1 MYCSLKGRGLAAGIP
16 HFNLDRLTSNTM
28 ASHRLIQ
35 HVGRRYGLH
44 VSEALYDRLNVYYF
58 VEGHP
63 LNDRPLLA
71 KVAAENIAETLNKTG
86 NNDVPLAEHEILT
99 FLNGKEGRRE
109 IENAIKALKELGVHG
124 IPKFI
129 VEGSSV
135 VDGAADSST
144 FHGAVLKCNMSRK
157 CRLTLTNSKSITNT
171 GRPPNTK
178 C

>member
-1 MYCSLKGRGLAAGIP
+1 M
-16 HFNLDRLTSNTM
+16 
-28 ASHRLIQ
+28 
-35 HVGRRYGLH
+35 
-44 VSEALYDRLNVYYF
+44 
-58 VEGHP
+58 EGHP

-109 IENAIKALKELGVHG
+109 IENAIKALEELGVHG

-144 FHGAVLKCNMSRK
+144 FVRIFREIEERGEVAGGPIFGPILGVDQ
-157 CRLTLTNSKSITNT
+157 SIVMKASH
-171 GRPPNTK
+171 TK
-178 C
+178 ESLLL

>member
-1 MYCSLKGRGLAAGIP
+1 MNFR
-16 HFNLDRLTSNTM
+16 
-28 ASHRLIQ
+28 
-35 HVGRRYGLH
+35 
-44 VSEALYDRLNVYYF
+44 YYF

-86 NNDVPLAEHEILT
+86 NSDIPLAEDEILT
-99 FLNGKEGRRE
+99 FLNGSEGRRE

-135 VDGAADSST
+135 VDGAATSDT
-144 FHGAVLKCNMSRK
+144 FVRIFREIEERGEVAGGPIFGDILGVDESIVMRASHTKCNATS
-157 CRLTLTNSKSITNT
+157 
-171 GRPPNTK
+171 
-178 C
+178 

>member
-1 MYCSLKGRGLAAGIP
+1 
-16 HFNLDRLTSNTM
+16 
-28 ASHRLIQ
+28 
-35 HVGRRYGLH
+35 
-44 VSEALYDRLNVYYF
+44 

-144 FHGAVLKCNMSRK
+144 FVRIFREIEERGEVAGGPIFGP
-157 CRLTLTNSKSITNT
+157 TLGVDQSIVMKASH
-171 GRPPNTK
+171 TK
-178 C
+178 ESLLL

>member
-1 MYCSLKGRGLAAGIP
+1 MNFR
-16 HFNLDRLTSNTM
+16 
-28 ASHRLIQ
+28 
-35 HVGRRYGLH
+35 
-44 VSEALYDRLNVYYF
+44 YYF

-86 NNDVPLAEHEILT
+86 NSDIPLAEDEILT
-99 FLNGKEGRRE
+99 FLNGSEGRRE

-135 VDGAADSST
+135 VDGAATSDT
-144 FHGAVLKCNMSRK
+144 FVRIFREIEERGEVAGGPIFGDILGVDESIVMKASHTKCNA
-157 CRLTLTNSKSITNT
+157 T
-171 GRPPNTK
+171 
-178 C
+178 

>member
-1 MYCSLKGRGLAAGIP
+1 MNFR
-16 HFNLDRLTSNTM
+16 
-28 ASHRLIQ
+28 
-35 HVGRRYGLH
+35 
-44 VSEALYDRLNVYYF
+44 YYF

-129 VEGSSV
+129 VEGSLV

-144 FHGAVLKCNMSRK
+144 FVRIFREIEERGEVAGGPIFGPILGVDQ
-157 CRLTLTNSKSITNT
+157 SIVMKASH
-171 GRPPNTK
+171 TK
-178 C
+178 ESLLL

>member
-1 MYCSLKGRGLAAGIP
+1 M
-16 HFNLDRLTSNTM
+16 
-28 ASHRLIQ
+28 
-35 HVGRRYGLH
+35 
-44 VSEALYDRLNVYYF
+44 
-58 VEGHP
+58 EGHP

-144 FHGAVLKCNMSRK
+144 FVRIFREIEERGEVAGGPIFVMKASH
-157 CRLTLTNSKSITNT
+157 
-171 GRPPNTK
+171 TK
-178 C
+178 ESLLL

>member
-1 MYCSLKGRGLAAGIP
+1 MNFR
-16 HFNLDRLTSNTM
+16 F
-28 ASHRLIQ
+28 
-35 HVGRRYGLH
+35 
-44 VSEALYDRLNVYYF
+44 YF

-86 NNDVPLAEHEILT
+86 NSDIPLAEDEILT
-99 FLNGKEGRRE
+99 FLNGSEGRRE

-135 VDGAADSST
+135 VDGAATSDT
-144 FHGAVLKCNMSRK
+144 FVRIFREIEERGEVAGGPIFGDILGVDESIVMKASHTKCNATS
-157 CRLTLTNSKSITNT
+157 
-171 GRPPNTK
+171 
-178 C
+178 